1 MPSKQRDFTHGNIF
15 KGLVLF
21 SGPIMLTN
29 LLQTSFQIID
39 SLWVGN
45 LLAHALGAVAIST
58 TILITILSFILGL
71 NNAVLT
77 ILSQYYGKR
86 IIGA

>member
-1 MPSKQRDFTHGNIF
+1 NIF

-45 LLAHALGAVAIST
+45 LLGAHALGAVAIST

-77 ILSQYYGKR
+77 ILSQYYGKKDYR
-86 IIGA
+86 GLKQYLNA